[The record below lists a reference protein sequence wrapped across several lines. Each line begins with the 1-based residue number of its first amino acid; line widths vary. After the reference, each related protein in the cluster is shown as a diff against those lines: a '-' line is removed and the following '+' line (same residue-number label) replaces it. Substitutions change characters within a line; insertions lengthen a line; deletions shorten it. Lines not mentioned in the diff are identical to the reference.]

1 MEEEGEEEGEEVR
14 EEGEEVREE
23 GAEDEVKV
31 AATSRGEWRKHNR
44 RFNKHMQGPKRQRE
58 ERGGGM

>member
-1 MEEEGEEEGEEVR
+1 MEEEGE

-31 AATSRGEWRKHNR
+31 AATSRGEWRKHSG
-44 RFNKHMQGPKRQRE
+44 RFTKHMQGPKRQRE
-58 ERGGGM
+58 ERGGKRD